1 MDAFPFSASV
11 EIPAFQRST
20 YRGWLDGAT
29 RIASAAAIFEDGDDR
44 ITCGR
49 QKAGPLYTPPGARRP
64 RRGAP
69 CLANLV
75 HMWAD
80 D

>member
-11 EIPAFQRST
+11 EILAFQRST

-44 ITCGR
+44 IIC
-49 QKAGPLYTPPGARRP
+49 RP
-64 RRGAP
+64 RNGAAL
-69 CLANLV
+69 LAPERAAHGVARPAL
-75 HMWAD
+75 
-80 D
+80 